1 MLSVGT
7 KLRQW
12 TTDFFRFARRVPTAL
27 LLQTKHTPN
36 AHIPVLSWIAAFT
49 LLAGPA
55 PALADTGGSGNIAI
69 ALSSHI
75 VESPVGY
82 GGSLRVVPGS
92 VVDFS
97 LSVTG
102 PTEGGSVATSF
113 AIVDAVPEHLAL
125 FVGDLTR
132 NGAGPAMFNDHDSG
146 LEFSFGGLA
155 DPADSIEF
163 SRDGGK
169 TFDYV
174 PVADMDGFDHN
185 VTHIKL
191 RPGGALL
198 PTDGKHARFSLRYRM
213 KVK

>member
-1 MLSVGT
+1 MLRVGT
-7 KLRQW
+7 KFRELKI
-12 TTDFFRFARRVPTAL
+12 DFYRFARRVQTASL
-27 LLQTKHTPN
+27 LRAKHSSN
-36 AHIPVLSWIAAFT
+36 IYFPVLSWIAAFT
-49 LLAGPA
+49 LLAGPV
-55 PALADTGGSGNIAI
+55 PVLAGAGGDENIAI
-69 ALSSHI
+69 ALSSHV

-82 GGSLRVVPGS
+82 GDSVRVVPGS

-102 PTEGGSVATSF
+102 PTEGGSTATSF

-125 FVGDLTR
+125 FVGDLTQS
-132 NGAGPAMFNDHDSG
+132 GTGPAMFKDHDSG

-174 PVADMDGFDHN
+174 PVADIDGFDHN
-185 VTHIKL
+185 VTHIRL
-191 RPGGALL
+191 RPSGALL
-198 PTDGKHARFSLRYRM
+198 PTNGMHERFSLRYRM